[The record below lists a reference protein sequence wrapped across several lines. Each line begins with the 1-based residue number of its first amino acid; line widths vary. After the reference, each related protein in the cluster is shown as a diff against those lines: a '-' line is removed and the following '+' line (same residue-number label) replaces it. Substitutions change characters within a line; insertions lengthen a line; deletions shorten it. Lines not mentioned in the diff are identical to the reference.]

1 MDFFNRCNNIKH
13 MNKISFFHL
22 IKLSVILML
31 AYNIST
37 ISVLYSSSLSIK
49 KNLWKWTPYNYK
61 QSLYFPNNLSNLPLL
76 NVNNRLLIISFL
88 NENSYKDYLDIDF
101 WNYKKILESFDRN
114 NIKNLEKSFYKAFI
128 LSKNNQ
134 KINQKLRKYFIQN
147 YSKFSNEYKNKILK
161 NFLN

>member
-1 MDFFNRCNNIKH
+1 MDFFNRYNNIKH
-13 MNKISFFHL
+13 MNKISFFHS
-22 IKLSVILML
+22 IKLIVVLLL
-31 AYNIST
+31 AYNIFT
-37 ISVLYSSSLSIK
+37 ISVLYNSSLNIK

-61 QSLYFPNNLSNLPLL
+61 QSLYFPNNLSNLSLL

-88 NENSYKDYLDIDF
+88 NENTYKDYLDIDF

-134 KINQKLRKYFIQN
+134 KINIELRKYFIQN

-161 NFLN
+161 SFLN